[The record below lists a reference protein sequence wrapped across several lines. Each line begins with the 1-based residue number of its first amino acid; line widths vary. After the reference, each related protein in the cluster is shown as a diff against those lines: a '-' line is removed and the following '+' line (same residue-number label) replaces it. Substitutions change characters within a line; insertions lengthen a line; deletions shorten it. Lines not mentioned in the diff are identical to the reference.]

1 MKLYNIDRQH
11 SILNNLELAEDRR
24 SRGRGLIGHAFLESG
39 QGLMIN
45 PCRWIHT
52 FGMSFPID
60 VVYLGKGWRVV
71 ALTENLPPKRID
83 RPVLR
88 ARCVIEMGAGAIERA
103 GLRVGDRLELRP

>member
-1 MKLYNIDRQH
+1 MKLDNIDRQR
-11 SILNNLELAEDRR
+11 SILNDLELAEDRR
-24 SRGRGLIGHAFLESG
+24 SRGRGLIGHPPLEMG

-60 VVYLGKGWRVV
+60 VAYVDKDWRVV
-71 ALTENLPPKRID
+71 ALTENLPPRRID

-88 ARCVIEMGAGAIERA
+88 ARFVIEMAAGAIRHT
-103 GLRVGDRLELRP
+103 GLQPGDRLELRP